1 MPDDAPILDQKGLR
15 RFMTHT
21 ESLGYRIRQSPV
33 FDDQNGAANQT
44 VHTFGK
50 VDELVI
56 GLRTDR
62 TLRAML
68 ENKNGIGFRFLQ
80 KVFEI
85 AVLR

>member
-1 MPDDAPILDQKGLR
+1 
-15 RFMTHT
+15 MTHT
-21 ESLGYRIRQSPV
+21 ESLGYPVRQSPV
-33 FDDQNGAANQT
+33 FDDQNGAANQA
-44 VHTFGK
+44 VHTLGEG
-50 VDELVI
+50 DELII

-68 ENKNGIGFRFLQ
+68 ENKNGIGFRFFQ